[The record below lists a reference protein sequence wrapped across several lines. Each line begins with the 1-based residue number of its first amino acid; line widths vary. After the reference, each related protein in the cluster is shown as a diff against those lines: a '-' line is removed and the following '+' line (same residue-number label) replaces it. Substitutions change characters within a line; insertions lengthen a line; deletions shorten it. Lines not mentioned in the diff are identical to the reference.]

1 MKPTKFH
8 ASNLLEFLR
17 GVDDYGGTGASH
29 LQTVSGSYAML
40 VAMTSTGNSD
50 LDLAVSVAREAGALL
65 RTEFHRP
72 GGPRGHGGHAE
83 IDRPTEELIRRRLL
97 EARPDDAFLGEETGS
112 ADAATAPFTPASSAG
127 TSTPA
132 TSAPPAGTSTL
143 ATPPTT
149 TDPAAPRRW
158 IVDPNDGTSEFLKG
172 ARGPSVSIALL
183 IADRPA
189 LGVVYAY
196 AAPDDR
202 GDLICGGA
210 QIGLWRG
217 RGSEDEL
224 TGSAEPAPCSPSA
237 APGRV
242 AVSSGA
248 FRTDAVRAANAELCA
263 PWQPVPVPGIAYRL
277 ALTAVGEVRVATT
290 LTAPWSW
297 DMAGG
302 HALLLAGGGDLF
314 TRDGTPV
321 RYDSSGHCTYAP
333 AYFGGSSADVERIRR
348 RNWESLFV
356 ERPGRV
362 R

>member
-1 MKPTKFH
+1 M
-8 ASNLLEFLR
+8 LL
-17 GVDDYGGTGASH
+17 
-29 LQTVSGSYAML
+29 AMN
-40 VAMTSTGNSD
+40 STGNSD

-72 GGPRGHGGHAE
+72 GGPRGYGGHAE

-97 EARPDDAFLGEETGS
+97 EARPVDAFLGEETGS
-112 ADAATAPFTPASSAG
+112 VDAATAPSTPTPSAG
-127 TSTPA
+127 TSTPGA
-132 TSAPPAGTSTL
+132 SEPPAGTANP
-143 ATPPTT
+143 ATPPATSSAT
-149 TDPAAPRRW
+149 PPSAGDLAVARRW

-172 ARGPSVSIALL
+172 ARGPSVSIALVIGDL
-183 IADRPA
+183 PV

-217 RGSEDEL
+217 WGSEDEL
-224 TGSAEPAPCSPSA
+224 TGSAEPSPCVPSV

-277 ALTAVGEVRVATT
+277 ALTAVGEMRVATT

-314 TRDGTPV
+314 TRDGAPV
-321 RYDSSGHCTYAP
+321 RYDGSGHCTYAP
-333 AYFGGSSADVERIRR
+333 AYFGGCSADVERIRPR
-348 RNWESLFV
+348 KWESLFV
-356 ERPGRV
+356 NRPGRS

>member
-1 MKPTKFH
+1 M
-8 ASNLLEFLR
+8 LE
-17 GVDDYGGTGASH
+17 
-29 LQTVSGSYAML
+29 
-40 VAMTSTGNSD
+40 AMTSTGNPD

-65 RTEFHRP
+65 RTEFHRQ
-72 GGPRGHGGHAE
+72 GGPRGYGGHAE

-97 EARPDDAFLGEETGS
+97 AARPADAFLGEETGS
-112 ADAATAPFTPASSAG
+112 ADAATAPSTPTPSAR
-127 TSTPA
+127 TSTPGA
-132 TSAPPAGTSTL
+132 SEPPAGTANP
-143 ATPPTT
+143 ATPPATPPAT
-149 TDPAAPRRW
+149 SSATPPSAGDPAVARRW

-172 ARGPSVSIALL
+172 ARGPSVSIALV
-183 IADRPA
+183 IGDRPV

-217 RGSEDEL
+217 WGSEDEL
-224 TGSAEPAPCSPSA
+224 TGSAEPAPCVPSA

-248 FRTDAVRAANAELCA
+248 FRTDAVRAANVELCA

-277 ALTAVGEVRVATT
+277 ALTAVGEMRVATT

-333 AYFGGSSADVERIRR
+333 AYFGGCSADVERIRP
-348 RNWESLFV
+348 RNWESLLV
-356 ERPGRV
+356 GRPGRS